1 MHLKPLYK
9 NLICFENISLDMFQ
23 KKNVLTIVIS
33 KEVSNSK
40 MNLASYS
47 TAISSPTRLN
57 FFLNPNFI
65 SPLELHFL
73 RY

>member
-1 MHLKPLYK
+1 MHLKPPYI
-9 NLICFENISLDMFQ
+9 NRICFENSSLDMFQ

-33 KEVSNSK
+33 KEISNSN

-47 TAISSPTRLN
+47 TAIPSPTGFN
-57 FFLNPNFI
+57 FLLNPNFI